1 MTSGLGA
8 PPAPAQGLP
17 ELTVRG
23 WWCARPQ
30 AGLPTA
36 VLVVGRTQLPAGV
49 VPPGPPGG
57 PALFRAPQICPRL
70 PRALLPLL
78 HFRTRMGRALSLG
91 QAAPIISP
99 T

>member
-17 ELTVRG
+17 ELTLRG
-23 WWCARPQ
+23 WWCAHPQ

-36 VLVVGRTQLPAGV
+36 VVLVGRTQLPAGV
-49 VPPGPPGG
+49 APPGPLPR
-57 PALFRAPQICPRL
+57 PPLLRAPQICPRL

-78 HFRTRMGRALSLG
+78 HLWTRMGRALSRG
-91 QAAPIISP
+91 QAVPIISP
-99 T
+99 M